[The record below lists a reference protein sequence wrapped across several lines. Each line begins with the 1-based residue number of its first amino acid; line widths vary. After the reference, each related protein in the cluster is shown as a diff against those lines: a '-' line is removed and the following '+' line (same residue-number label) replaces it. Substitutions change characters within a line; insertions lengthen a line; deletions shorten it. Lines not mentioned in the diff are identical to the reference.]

1 MAPRRKTQDS
11 DGRMFLALIALAVF
25 GFMAACSQS
34 MQGQSNMTVHESGRV
49 DQH

>member
-25 GFMAACSQS
+25 GLMAACSQS
-34 MQGQSNMTVHESGRV
+34 MQSQSNMTVHQSEKV
-49 DQH
+49 D